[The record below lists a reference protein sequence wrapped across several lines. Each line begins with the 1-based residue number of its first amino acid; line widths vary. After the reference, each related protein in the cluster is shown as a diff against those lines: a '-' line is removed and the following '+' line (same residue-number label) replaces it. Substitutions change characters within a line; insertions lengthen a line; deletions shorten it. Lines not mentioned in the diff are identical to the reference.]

1 VLAIASLHRMKY
13 HEALLIAL
21 STGSLYSYGLNR
33 AFQLAAGAGFDGV
46 EVLVDQRWDTRQPD
60 YLSYLQRLHG
70 IPIVSLHSPF
80 VAGVQGWEHDQ
91 LNRLKRTVELAAKLG
106 APHVVAHLPY
116 RFAYVWINATS
127 LLEKPISLPL
137 PSPNWDADYRQYLTH
152 ELERCKQDTGVTVV
166 VENLPCR
173 RIGPITYNGYQMNTI
188 GQWGLLPHLNLDTT
202 HLATW
207 GQDIVATYEQ
217 VKSKVRHIH
226 LSNYNGKEHRLRWDG
241 SLPLQRLRIDGFSG
255 ILCVE
260 LDPEPLEAGDENK
273 ALQNLIRCREFCHQ
287 HFGPGTSAGFAKAE
301 PVVPSCQQRGVP

>member
-1 VLAIASLHRMKY
+1 M
-13 HEALLIAL
+13 IAL

-33 AFQLAAGAGFDGV
+33 AFDLAARAGFDGV

-60 YLSYLQRLHG
+60 YLASLQRLHG

-91 LNRLKRTVELAAKLG
+91 LNRLKRTVELAARLG

-127 LLEKPISLPL
+127 LLDKPISLPL
-137 PSPNWDADYRQYLTH
+137 PSPNRDADYREYLMH
-152 ELERCKQDTGVTVV
+152 DRERCQETTGVTVV

-173 RIGPITYNGYQMNTI
+173 RLGPITYNGYQMNTI
-188 GQWGLLPHLNLDTT
+188 DQWGLLPNLNLDTT

-207 GQDIVATYEQ
+207 RHDILATYER
-217 VKSKVRHIH
+217 VKSRVRHVH
-226 LSNYNGKEHRLRWDG
+226 LSNYNGKEHRLLWDG
-241 SLPLQRLRIDGFSG
+241 ILPLDAFLQRLRDDRFSG

-273 ALQNLIRCREFCHQ
+273 TLQNLTRCREFCQQ
-287 HFGPGTSAGFAKAE
+287 HFGAGSSAYFAKTE
-301 PVVPSCQQRGVP
+301 PLSPSVQQGGAR